1 MSSRVFWCA
10 IVFVC
15 LCGSAHAGIVE
26 ICKVS
31 DPPGSLSDP
40 FYFFTIAGQPG
51 LGEILVPA
59 DACTAPPPDAISLP
73 DGYYTITEVPD
84 PTSVLESVST
94 FPDYALIGF
103 DLQTYSAIVLTAG
116 GTDPTL
122 EMTISFVNTPVPEP
136 GMGWVVGLGLTVW
149 ALRRNLAKRP
159 SYAAFR
165 NATSSVVGRALH
177 SRCIPF
183 AGKL

>member
-15 LCGSAHAGIVE
+15 LCGSAHAGLVE

-31 DPPGSLSDP
+31 DPPGSLSNP

-51 LGEILVPA
+51 LGEILVPV
-59 DACTAPPPDAISLP
+59 DSCTPPDVISLP

-94 FPDYALIGF
+94 FPDNALISV
-103 DLQTYSAIVLTAG
+103 DLQTYSAIVLSSG
-116 GTDPTL
+116 GTDPTQEL
-122 EMTISFVNTPVPEP
+122 TVFFTNTPVPEP

-149 ALRRNLAKRP
+149 ALRGNLAKRP
-159 SYAAFR
+159 SYVAFR

>member
-15 LCGSAHAGIVE
+15 FCGSAHAGFVE

-31 DPPGSLSDP
+31 DPPDSLSNP

-94 FPDYALIGF
+94 FPDYALISV
-103 DLQTYSAIVLTAG
+103 DLQNHSATVLSAG
-116 GTDPTL
+116 DTDPTQEL
-122 EMTISFVNTPVPEP
+122 TVFFENTPVPEP

-177 SRCIPF
+177 SRYIPF

>member
-40 FYFFTIAGQPG
+40 FYFFTIAGQPL
-51 LGEILVPA
+51 LGTILVPVDFCTDPIQLPA
-59 DACTAPPPDAISLP
+59 DGD
-73 DGYYTITEVPD
+73 YTISEVPD

-116 GTDPTL
+116 GTDPTQ
-122 EMTISFVNTPVPEP
+122 EVTVSFVNTPAAALPEP
-136 GMGWVVGLGLTVW
+136 ASSGLVSLGCLLGIW
-149 ALRRNLAKRP
+149 ACRK
-159 SYAAFR
+159 FR
-165 NATSSVVGRALH
+165 VS
-177 SRCIPF
+177 P
-183 AGKL
+183 

>member
-15 LCGSAHAGIVE
+15 LCGSAHAGLVE

-31 DPPGSLSDP
+31 DPSGSLSDP

-51 LGEILVPA
+51 LGEILVPV
-59 DACTAPPPDAISLP
+59 DACSDTISLP
-73 DGYYTITEVPD
+73 DGDYTIAEVPSL
-84 PTSVLESVST
+84 TSVLESVST
-94 FPDYALIGF
+94 FPDYALISV
-103 DLQTYSAIVLTAG
+103 DLQTDSAIVLAAG
-116 GTDPTL
+116 GTDPAQEVTAF
-122 EMTISFVNTPVPEP
+122 FVNTPVSVPEP

-149 ALRRNLAKRP
+149 ALRGNLAKRP

-177 SRCIPF
+177 SRRIPF

>member
-15 LCGSAHAGIVE
+15 LCGSAHAGLVE

-31 DPPGSLSDP
+31 DPSGSLSDP

-51 LGEILVPA
+51 LGEILVPV
-59 DACTAPPPDAISLP
+59 DACSDTISLP
-73 DGYYTITEVPD
+73 DGDYTIAEVPSL
-84 PTSVLESVST
+84 TSVLESVST
-94 FPDYALIGF
+94 FPDYALISV
-103 DLQTYSAIVLTAG
+103 DLQNHSATVLSAG
-116 GTDPTL
+116 DTDPTQ
-122 EMTISFVNTPVPEP
+122 EVTVFFENTPVPEP
-136 GMGWVVGLGLTVW
+136 GMGWVVGLGLMVW
-149 ALRRNLAKRP
+149 VLRGNLAKRP

-177 SRCIPF
+177 SRRIPF